1 MNVLNKFQYHICD
14 VEFQKKNTSC
24 WCARRVRKSK
34 KKWKSHNYAKIP
46 LFNGTIAQKYI
57 DISKKELVFEMRWWF
72 RSGRDQI
79 YHKAIRG
86 LMDFQM
92 PR

>member
-1 MNVLNKFQYHICD
+1 MNVLNKFLYHSCDLELKKICS
-14 VEFQKKNTSC
+14 VC
-24 WCARRVRKSK
+24 VRARFAEVK

-46 LFNGTIAQKYI
+46 LFNGTIAQNYI

-86 LMDFQM
+86 LMDFPM